1 MIKRDYYE
9 VLEISKQASG
19 EEIKKAYR
27 QSALKYHPDRN
38 PGDKVAEENFKLASE
53 AYEVLSD
60 SQKRQIYDQY
70 GHAGLSGTDFHPFHN
85 VEDIFSSFGDV
96 FEDFFGFSGRG
107 GKKSRRPRRGDDFR
121 YDLPIEFIESYTGC
135 EKEIKVRKEEECEEC
150 EGLGHPVSSKPAT
163 CPTCQ
168 GRGEVYHTQGFF
180 RISSTCSHCHGEGE
194 IVKILCKV
202 CSGAGHVEKEKKL
215 KVKVPAGVESGN
227 RLVLRGEGGPG
238 TLKGPPGDLYVVLMV
253 KDHPHFHREGLNLC
267 KDFSIS
273 MTQAALGDKV
283 PVELLDETTEVEIP
297 EGIDSEETVVLKGK
311 GFADLRGGKKGDL
324 ILKIHVTTP
333 THLTERQRE
342 ILQEFSDLEKD
353 KPVVKEKKSKKKKGF
368 WG

>member
-1 MIKRDYYE
+1 MTKRDYYE
-9 VLEISKQASG
+9 VLAVSQTASI

-38 PGDKVAEENFKLASE
+38 PGDKIAEENFKLASE

-107 GKKSRRPRRGDDFR
+107 GKKRRPRRGDDFR
-121 YDLPIEFIESYTGC
+121 YDLSIEFIESYTGC
-135 EKEIKVRKEEECEEC
+135 EREVKLRKDEQCAEC
-150 EGLGHPVSSKPAT
+150 EGLGHPVSSKPVT

-180 RISSTCSHCHGEGE
+180 RISSACSHCQGQGE
-194 IVKILCKV
+194 IVKVLCKV
-202 CSGAGHVEKEKKL
+202 CSGRGHVEREKKL

-238 TLKGPPGDLYVVLMV
+238 TLGGPSGDLYVVLEV
-253 KDHPHFHREGLNLC
+253 RDHAEFHRDGLDLL
-267 KDFSIS
+267 KDLSIS
-273 MTQAALGDKV
+273 MTQAILGDKV
-283 PVELLDETTEVEIP
+283 AVELLEETTEVEIP
-297 EGIDSEETVVLKGK
+297 EGINSGETISIKGK
-311 GFADLRGGKKGDL
+311 GFPDLRGGKKGNL
-324 ILKIHVTTP
+324 ILKTHVKTP
-333 THLTERQRE
+333 YSLNERQKE
-342 ILQEFSDLEKD
+342 ILREFAELEKE
-353 KPVVKEKKSKKKKGF
+353 KPAEKEKKPKKKKGF
-368 WG
+368 WE